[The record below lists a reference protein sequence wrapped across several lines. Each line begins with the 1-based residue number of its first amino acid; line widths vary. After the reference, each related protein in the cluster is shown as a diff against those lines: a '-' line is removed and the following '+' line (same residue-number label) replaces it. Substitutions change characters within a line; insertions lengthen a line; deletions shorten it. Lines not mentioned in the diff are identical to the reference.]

1 MGRYVKRGGAFETVP
16 PEPGLKDKI
25 LNTFAISSSR
35 LILVWICTDH
45 SPNKCESGPAGK
57 IAGARVTLE
66 RILDASGC
74 LSILRRMLCIEFTT
88 KVSWF
93 SVRLCHLY
101 TVVNA
106 LRLHNVVNVLRLGSS
121 GSR

>member
-1 MGRYVKRGGAFETVP
+1 MVRRDVKRGGGAFETVP
-16 PEPGLKDKI
+16 PELGLKDKI

-45 SPNKCESGPAGK
+45 SPNKCESGPTGK

-66 RILDASGC
+66 RILDASSP
-74 LSILRRMLCIEFTT
+74 LSIFRRRMLCIEFTT
-88 KVSWF
+88 KV
-93 SVRLCHLY
+93 
-101 TVVNA
+101 TVGNA
-106 LRLHNVVNVLRLGSS
+106 LRLHNVVNLLRLGSS